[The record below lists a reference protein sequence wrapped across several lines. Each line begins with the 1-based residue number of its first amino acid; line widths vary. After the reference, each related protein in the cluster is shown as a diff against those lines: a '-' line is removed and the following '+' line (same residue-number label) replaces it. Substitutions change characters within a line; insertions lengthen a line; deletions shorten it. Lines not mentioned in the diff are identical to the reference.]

1 MHAFASFLSL
11 LFSLPQMDTL
21 TLFNSRYD
29 RITLAFNHVPQLQKT
44 FMSKALYLA
53 NGTSDFETSIDVELG
68 DIGFMDENEGLFH
81 KLYNIAEPLGYTWL
95 SSSSLP
101 GDGSFMIPRLSVSE
115 LEDGDLPWRLSSIYS
130 IGG

>member
-1 MHAFASFLSL
+1 
-11 LFSLPQMDTL
+11 
-21 TLFNSRYD
+21 
-29 RITLAFNHVPQLQKT
+29 
-44 FMSKALYLA
+44 MSKALYLA